1 MIKVL
6 PLELSN
12 QIAAG
17 EVVERPAS
25 VVKELVE
32 NSIDAGATRIQIEIE
47 ESGKKLIRVIDNG
60 CGMGPENSRLA
71 FERHATS
78 KITKQEDLS
87 RICTLGF
94 RGEALPSIASVARVR
109 LRSFNSSS
117 SAGTEIRIEGGGE
130 PKIREVGCPQGTT
143 IEVEDIFYN
152 TPARKKFLKAN
163 STESAQITQVVQQQ
177 ALAHPQIQ
185 FLLIHNRR
193 KVIDTLPNEHVL
205 YRIAELFGPELA
217 KELIVVNRADGKYKI
232 YGFVSSPVFTYNNR
246 KNQFCFVNTRH
257 VKDDA
262 LQWAVR
268 WGYSHLLPKG
278 QHPALFLFLEMDPEL
293 LDVNVHPA
301 KAEVRFAFKKEVQQ
315 FVAEAIQ
322 ESLHLNEKSFPE
334 NSKKNIEEVEF
345 PKNDEIL
352 NHASKFNLTESKQ
365 QSRIPFTKEYPNIS
379 KPNHSNIPINQAVE
393 SLLGGARQLSNE
405 STLDCPSNLQIEF
418 FDQKPKTISDLIF
431 SEFEPIGQLN
441 QSFIIMQ
448 GPRGLLVVDQHIAHE
463 RVLYERFRESAENK
477 SLEIQTLLF
486 PVTVDLSPVET
497 DVLNHHLKLVQSLGI
512 EIEPFGNKSFLLRAV
527 PAILKKHDP
536 IHLLRDIIESLSR
549 EDPEVTLK
557 EKYEEIVIM
566 MACRNAIMVNHP
578 MGIDQIKKLISD
590 LEQTQMPFTCPHGRP
605 IALLFDINDIL
616 RKFQR
621 K

>member
-1 MIKVL
+1 MIKIL

-32 NSIDAGATRIQIEIE
+32 NSIDAGSTRIQIEIE

-60 CGMGPENSRLA
+60 CGMGSENARLS

-78 KITKQEDLS
+78 KISTQDDLS

-94 RGEALPSIASVARVR
+94 RGEALPSIASIAKVR
-109 LRSFNSSS
+109 MKSFNSSS
-117 SAGTEIRIEGGGE
+117 KAGTEIRIEGGSK
-130 PKIREVGCPQGTT
+130 PKLREVACPQGTT

-177 ALAHPQIQ
+177 ALAHPKIQ

-217 KELIVVNRADGKYKI
+217 KELIVVNRSDGKYKI
-232 YGFVSSPVFTYNNR
+232 NGFVSSPVFTYNNR
-246 KNQFCFVNTRH
+246 KNQFCFVNLRH

-278 QHPALFLFLEMDPEL
+278 QHPALFLFLEMEPEL

-322 ESLHLNEKSFPE
+322 EALHLNEKSFPG
-334 NSKKNIEEVEF
+334 NSKDIIAEVDF
-345 PKNDEIL
+345 PKNDEISSYE
-352 NHASKFNLTESKQ
+352 SKFNLKQSTQ
-365 QSRIPFTKEYPNIS
+365 QSRIPYEKEYSSVNKFNPT
-379 KPNHSNIPINQAVE
+379 HVPINQAVE
-393 SLLGGARQLSNE
+393 TFLGSRPQFTNE
-405 STLDCPSNLQIEF
+405 SPLNCPSNFQIEF
-418 FDQKPKTISDLIF
+418 FDQKPNTVSDLIF

-448 GPRGLLVVDQHIAHE
+448 GSRGLLVVDQHIAHE

-497 DVLNHHLKLVQSLGI
+497 EVLNHHLKLVQSLGI
-512 EIEPFGNKSFLLRAV
+512 EIEPFGDNGFLLRAV
-527 PAILKKHDP
+527 PAVLKKHDP
-536 IHLLRDIIESLSR
+536 VHLLRDIIESLNR
-549 EDPEVTLK
+549 EDPEVSLK
-557 EKYEEIVIM
+557 EKYEEVIIM
-566 MACRNAIMVNHP
+566 MACRNAIMINHP
-578 MGIDQIKKLISD
+578 MKLDQIRKLISD

-616 RKFQR
+616 RKFHR